1 MKKIILIAT
10 LTIYSQIVFG
20 QIKVPN
26 VGDGWKPKV
35 EAALEVIKTYDCDKY
50 VELLNVCTEIE
61 YWTGSFAT
69 TDKTS
74 IIIPTSELKAGVIN
88 DIAAILVH
96 ESLHLYFLK
105 HNVKLDPREE
115 ERLCYLY
122 ELEFLKKIPNVEPWL
137 IEHAEKQIKLYS
149 KE

>member
-35 EAALEVIKTYDCDKY
+35 EAALEVIKTYDCEKY
-50 VELLNVCTEIE
+50 TELLNVCTQIE
-61 YWTGSFAT
+61 YWNGTFAT
-69 TDKTS
+69 TDVNS
-74 IIIPTSELKAGVIN
+74 IIIPTSELKAGFIN
-88 DIAAILVH
+88 DIAAIIVH
-96 ESLHLYFLK
+96 ESLHLYFQK
-105 HNVKLDPREE
+105 HNVKLTPRDE

-122 ELEFLKKIPNVEPWL
+122 ELEFLLKIPNVEPWL
-137 IEHAEKQIKLYS
+137 IEHAKKQIKLYS
-149 KE
+149 NE